1 MKFVA
6 LIKYRNM
13 SRLLTLLFV
22 TLIGLTNLF
31 GQSDSSQ
38 VTKKYQA
45 KPKSV
50 YPFGKEAFL
59 KDEKTTIRWLGNAG
73 FLINSRGTRVMIDPM
88 LKEFDMPVL
97 FDAPVATSDIPE
109 LDAVLI
115 THSDNDHF
123 SIPTCKDL
131 SKVTKAFHST
141 IYVDSLMNN
150 EGWNSFGHAIS
161 DEFIVGN
168 INIKVTP
175 ADHQW
180 QNAYPGFA
188 KRFFRKEDCAGF
200 FMTTVDGTI
209 WATGD
214 SKLMPEHFDL
224 PNPDVILFDI
234 SDSEWHFT
242 VKGALQLSERYPDA
256 LLICSH
262 WGTVDAPDFTPF
274 NGDPEIIKAQIK
286 NPNRLMVLSPGE
298 PFILTKSKK

>member
-115 THSDNDHF
+115 THSDNDHY

-131 SKVTKAFHST
+131 SKVK
-141 IYVDSLMNN
+141 N

-224 PNPDVILFDI
+224 TDPDLILFDI

-242 VKGALQLSERYPDA
+242 IKGALQLAERYPDA

-298 PFILTKSKK
+298 SFILTKSKK